1 MSVASS
7 RSLHVLATGKQTPTR
22 MNPTRPTSPAPLVVD
37 ALFAVTITGLT
48 ARTCRWPLWGHDDR
62 PNRKSL
68 YCGLPP
74 LAPDQPYCAAHAHLA
89 YKEPR

>member
-1 MSVASS
+1 MS
-7 RSLHVLATGKQTPTR
+7 
-22 MNPTRPTSPAPLVVD
+22 PTRPTSPDPLVVD

-48 ARTCRWPLWGHDDR
+48 ARTCRWPLWNHADR
-62 PNRKSL
+62 PGPKAL

-74 LAPDQPYCAAHAHLA
+74 LAPDHPYCAAHANLA